1 MLASGQV
8 TSMRELGERVGCT
21 ASYVTRI
28 VQLAFLAPDLVDRFA
43 MGEQPPGLSATK
55 VAQMVPLPVS
65 WEEQR
70 ITLGMQD

>member
-43 MGEQPPGLSATK
+43 LGEQPAGLSATK
-55 VAQMVPLPVS
+55 LAQMVPLPLR
-65 WEEQR
+65 WEDQR
-70 ITLGMQD
+70 TRLGIHD